1 MLRTLN
7 YNDEIVYII
16 DELQENN
23 LINNNLEKIL
33 KEKNITAAD
42 LSKIT
47 GLSKHR
53 ISEII
58 NKNVIPK
65 IDAILLI
72 AYVLNVKVEDIFSIN
87 DFSINYSTLLN
98 ENGDILYVNTLT
110 NKILTFKEVK
120 NEIKE
125 TNYEYYDEEGKKS
138 LSKDEYLSLFTRF
151 KEVNYEKYYVIN
163 LNKYNSS
170 KSIARKN
177 TFEDLKNLF
186 NQRYKKIYLK
196 LYKKLNIYKID

>member
-1 MLRTLN
+1 MRTLN